1 MREKYRYLRH
11 TIMKWF
17 ALAAVILTLPS
28 GCSEDDNITSRSYR
42 MGFQNS
48 APRFDNFDLFIQS
61 LNIWTQRADAAM
73 MTHEVPW
80 EELLSGTSPAT
91 YINANFKD
99 LAAYYRTQNFELWV
113 YIDPQNG
120 LDRAQDAVDLQQA
133 GRSISEPAIQQL
145 YLDFVLAFDAIVQ
158 PDHFGLALETNL
170 IRTAAPSALYEG
182 VKTAANSAAQQLKAR
197 GSKAKLSVSVQVDHA
212 WGRLAGGGFQGVDQ
226 DFFDFPF
233 VEELGLSSYPYFGFD
248 QPEDIPLNYYSR
260 LVEGKNIPVFVSE
273 GGWTSGSV
281 NAPTRVFTSSKEAQ
295 AAYILHHHA
304 LLMTVKATAVFQLVF
319 TDLDLTG
326 LPPDV
331 PPSIAYFAYLG
342 LVDQQLQPKPALA
355 AWDQLYRSLKK

>member
-1 MREKYRYLRH
+1 
-11 TIMKWF
+11 MKLPTLVI
-17 ALAAVILTLPS
+17 ALLTLLLLTGCDDS
-28 GCSEDDNITSRSYR
+28 GPEPVRSYR

-61 LNIWTQRADAAM
+61 LNIWTPRADAAIM
-73 MTHEVPW
+73 SYEVPW
-80 EELLSGTSPAT
+80 EMLLSGTTPEE
-91 YINANFKD
+91 YINANFKG
-99 LAAYYRTQNFELWV
+99 LADFYRSKNFELWV

-120 LDRAQDAVDLQQA
+120 LDRTTDAVELQQA

-145 YLDFVLAFDAIVQ
+145 YLNFVLAFDAIVQ
-158 PDHFGLALETNL
+158 PEHVGLALETNL
-170 IRTAAPSALYEG
+170 IRTAAPPAIYNG
-182 VKTAANSAAQQLKAR
+182 VKKAAGDAAAQLKAR
-197 GSKAKLSVSVQVDHA
+197 GSKARLSVSVQVDHA
-212 WGRLAGGGFQGVDQ
+212 WGKLVGGSYEGIAQ
-226 DFFDFPF
+226 DFTDFPF

-248 QPEDIPLNYYSR
+248 RPEDIPVNYFSR
-260 LVEGKNIPVFVSE
+260 LVEGKSIPVFVSE

-281 NAPTRVFTSSKEAQ
+281 NAPNRVFTSSPAVQ
-295 AAYILHHHA
+295 ANFISRQHE
-304 LLMTVKATAVFQLVF
+304 LLMAVNATAVFQLVF

-355 AWDQLYRSLKK
+355 AWDQLFNLARQ